1 MDSHPRYESTQDPL
15 DEEERQLMDPDN
27 WDWDHPIELIVSDDL
42 EITLEIDLT
51 PEEHKL
57 IAQAAAA
64 DGLPTHRYMKAV
76 VLAAARSRL
85 GEAGVGSI
93 NHQSRARRSG

>member
-1 MDSHPRYESTQDPL
+1 LNQFNYESIQEPL
-15 DEEERQLMDPDN
+15 DEEERQLMDSDN
-27 WDWDHPIELIVSDDL
+27 WDWDHPIELIVSDGL
-42 EITLEIDLT
+42 VITLEIDMT

-57 IAQAAAA
+57 LAQAAAA

-76 VLAAARSRL
+76 VLAAARTRL
-85 GEAGVGSI
+85 GEAGAGSI